1 MKGETLLKYITFCEM
16 TTDFLKLPL
25 EDRQGFIPTWSHI
38 AKKYGVKFL
47 FSGMPMG
54 VNEHIVIVFETNES
68 EKYFMFQRE
77 WLELGTENAGKLVK
91 NTRTITVY

>member
-1 MKGETLLKYITFCEM
+1 VKGETLLKYITFCEM
-16 TTDFLKLPL
+16 TNDFLKMSLD
-25 EDRQGFIPTWSHI
+25 DRQGFIPVWSQI
-38 AKKYGVKFL
+38 AQKYGVKFL

-68 EKYFMFQRE
+68 EKFFMFQRE
-77 WLELGTENAGKLVK
+77 WLELGTENAGKIVK